1 MDSVEDVPKAL
12 ALCGQLVLGLPCIV
26 QASQAERNR
35 DALVR
40 LNQQNNPV
48 EVPRLAVENLD
59 AKTSEIDMMRVFETY
74 GIIEQVEISRDAQG
88 RSRGSASVTFRR
100 MEDARKAQATL
111 DRQDM
116 NGRPMHITMNTKVVS
131 GPSQSIAASD
141 RSQTDKSSSISP
153 SMLSRIKRFIIV
165 FVVTTA
171 IALGICKRLYIPIR
185 ILLW

>member
-1 MDSVEDVPKAL
+1 MVTEKNSPTS
-12 ALCGQLVLGLPCIV
+12 C
-26 QASQAERNR
+26 
-35 DALVR
+35 R
-40 LNQQNNPV
+40 L
-48 EVPRLAVENLD
+48 ERLAVENLD
-59 AKTSEIDMMRVFETY
+59 AKTSEIDLMRVFETY

-100 MEDARKAQATL
+100 TEDARKAQATL
-111 DRQDM
+111 DKQDM

-131 GPSQSIAASD
+131 RPSQSIVASD
-141 RSQTDKSSSISP
+141 RGQTDKSSSISP

-171 IALGICKRLYIPIR
+171 IALGICKRLHIPIR